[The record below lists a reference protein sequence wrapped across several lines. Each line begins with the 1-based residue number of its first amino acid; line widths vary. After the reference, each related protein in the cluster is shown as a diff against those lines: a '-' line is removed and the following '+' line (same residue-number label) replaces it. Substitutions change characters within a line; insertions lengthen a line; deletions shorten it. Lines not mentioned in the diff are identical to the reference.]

1 MTVIRKT
8 SAADVPAILRLL
20 QAMAAEAGEGVGST
34 RASLLEHGFG
44 ATPRFRALLA
54 EADASPV
61 GLCLYF
67 AEYSTWRGQMGLYVQ
82 DIYVSPGA
90 RSLGL
95 GRALLAAA
103 LRDAD
108 WAPAFL
114 TLMVARRNAPARA
127 FYAGLGMGLRDDA
140 DQLVLDGQGLAAL
153 MRP

>member
-1 MTVIRKT
+1 LTAIRT
-8 SAADVPAILRLL
+8 ATAADVPSLLRLL
-20 QAMAAEAGEGVGST
+20 QAMAAEAGESVGST
-34 RASLLEHGFG
+34 EASLLEHGFG

-54 EADASPV
+54 DVDGDPA

-82 DIYVSPGA
+82 DIYVSPLA
-90 RSLGL
+90 RGSGM
-95 GRALLAAA
+95 GRRLLAAA

-114 TLMVARRNAPARA
+114 TLMVARRNTSARA

-153 MRP
+153 MAE